1 MKVNKKHWENI
12 YATKGMQEVSWY
24 QKSPQTSLN
33 LISQLQLSKNASIID
48 IGAGDSFLVDELL
61 KLGYTNI
68 SVLDISVNA
77 IKRAKKRLG
86 ELAKNVKWIV
96 TDITEF
102 NPTEKYDLWH
112 DRAVFHFLTQEK
124 DINIYKKLVDSTISG
139 YFLLSTF
146 SDEGP
151 DKCSGLEICKYSE
164 LDLKNQFEGHFTLID
179 SFKKDHNTPFET
191 IQNFTFSL
199 FKRIN
204 G

>member
-1 MKVNKKHWENI
+1 
-12 YATKGMQEVSWY
+12 
-24 QKSPQTSLN
+24 
-33 LISQLQLSKNASIID
+33 
-48 IGAGDSFLVDELL
+48 L

-139 YFLLSTF
+139 YFLLATF
-146 SDEGP
+146 SDEGAS
-151 DKCSGLEICKYSE
+151 KCSGLEICKYSE

-199 FKRIN
+199 FKKLN

>member
-1 MKVNKKHWENI
+1 MAI
-12 YATKGMQEVSWY
+12 F
-24 QKSPQTSLN
+24 LN
-33 LISQLQLSKNASIID
+33 EIRAM
-48 IGAGDSFLVDELL
+48 FFMC
-61 KLGYTNI
+61 
-68 SVLDISVNA
+68 A
-77 IKRAKKRLG
+77 IF
-86 ELAKNVKWIV
+86 NFDQKWIV

-102 NPTEKYDLWH
+102 NPTEKFDLWH

-139 YFLLSTF
+139 YFLLATF

-199 FKRIN
+199 FRKLN

>member
-1 MKVNKKHWENI
+1 MKANKKHWENI
-12 YATKGMQEVSWY
+12 YVTKGMKEVSWY
-24 QKSPQTSLN
+24 QKSPETSLK
-33 LISQLQLSKNASIID
+33 LISQLQLSKHASIID

-77 IKRAKKRLG
+77 IERAKKRLG
-86 ELAKNVKWIV
+86 ELSENVKWIV

-102 NPTEKYDLWH
+102 NPTEKFDLWH

-139 YFLLSTF
+139 YFLLATF

-164 LDLKNQFEGHFTLID
+164 FDLKNQFEGHFTLIY

>member
-1 MKVNKKHWENI
+1 MKANKKHWENI

-33 LISQLQLSKNASIID
+33 LISQLQLSKHASIID

-86 ELAKNVKWIV
+86 EFAKNVKWIV

-164 LDLKNQFEGHFTLID
+164 MDLKNQFEGDFTLID

-199 FKRIN
+199 FKKFN

>member
-33 LISQLQLSKNASIID
+33 LISQLQLSKHASIID

-124 DINIYKKLVDSTISG
+124 DINIYKKEV
-139 YFLLSTF
+139 
-146 SDEGP
+146 
-151 DKCSGLEICKYSE
+151 
-164 LDLKNQFEGHFTLID
+164 ID
-179 SFKKDHNTPFET
+179 
-191 IQNFTFSL
+191 
-199 FKRIN
+199 IN
-204 G
+204 YN

>member
-1 MKVNKKHWENI
+1 MKANKKHWENI

-24 QKSPQTSLN
+24 QKLPQTSLN
-33 LISQLQLSKNASIID
+33 LISQLQLNKHASIID

-77 IKRAKKRLG
+77 IERAKKRLG
-86 ELAKNVKWIV
+86 ELAENVKWIV

-102 NPTEKYDLWH
+102 NPTEKFDLWH

-164 LDLKNQFEGHFTLID
+164 MDLKNQFEGYFTLID

-199 FKRIN
+199 FRKLN

>member
-1 MKVNKKHWENI
+1 MKANKKHWENI

-33 LISQLQLSKNASIID
+33 LISQLQLSKHASIID

-139 YFLLSTF
+139 YFLLATF

-164 LDLKNQFEGHFTLID
+164 LDLKNQFEGDFTLID

-191 IQNFTFSL
+191 IQNFSFSL

>member
-77 IKRAKKRLG
+77 IERAKKRLG
-86 ELAKNVKWIV
+86 ELAENVKWIV

-102 NPTEKYDLWH
+102 NPTEKFDLWH

-139 YFLLSTF
+139 YFLLATF

-199 FKRIN
+199 FKKLN

>member
-1 MKVNKKHWENI
+1 MKANKKHWENI

-24 QKSPQTSLN
+24 QKLPQTSLN
-33 LISQLQLSKNASIID
+33 LISQLQLNKHASIID

-77 IKRAKKRLG
+77 IERAKKRLG
-86 ELAKNVKWIV
+86 ELAENVKWIV

-112 DRAVFHFLTQEK
+112 ARAVFHFLTQEK

-139 YFLLSTF
+139 YFLLATF

-199 FKRIN
+199 FKKLN

>member
-1 MKVNKKHWENI
+1 
-12 YATKGMQEVSWY
+12 MQEVSWY

-33 LISQLQLSKNASIID
+33 LISQLQLSKHASIID

-77 IKRAKKRLG
+77 IERAKKRLG
-86 ELAKNVKWIV
+86 ELAENVKWIV

-124 DINIYKKLVDSTISG
+124 DINIYKKLLNSTISG
-139 YFLLSTF
+139 YFLLATF

-164 LDLKNQFEGHFTLID
+164 LDLKNQFEEHFTLID

-199 FKRIN
+199 FKKLN

>member
-33 LISQLQLSKNASIID
+33 LISQLQLSKHASIID

-77 IKRAKKRLG
+77 IERAKKRLG
-86 ELAKNVKWIV
+86 ELAENVKWIV

-139 YFLLSTF
+139 YFLLATF

-199 FKRIN
+199 FRKLN